1 MKLKRKQAALK
12 KAAAL
17 VLVSALIGGNAAYA
31 AEVGGSAGGTKTT
44 GTTSNATGT
53 TSNTT
58 QALKPRTPFTDVKA
72 GHWAEKYIS
81 KLSLLGIIKGEKGLF
96 NPSQYVKQQDVVI
109 MAIRMM
115 GLENEIDKNTT
126 VVFPSNFK
134 VSNTAKPYV
143 VLAFSKNLLDKEE
156 EMTTSGN
163 DLTAWGDRIATREWV
178 AKVIVRALGKQD
190 AAIKL
195 MNQPTTFKDNGQI
208 DKKALGYIN
217 VALNLE
223 LIKGMTPDTVVP
235 TGKMNRAQIA
245 TLISRAVSMSD
256 VPLQNE
262 TRGVITEL
270 TPQLL
275 KVRADNGQVREFAL
289 QSNTNYYTYKTETP
303 IDFTEL
309 KPYIKV
315 TVIENQGSAGYVE
328 ITDEQPQL
336 ESIEGKLIKV
346 YPNLYKMTM
355 LVNDN
360 YVDYFFDPAVK
371 VIDMNGGGS
380 SLSALVPN
388 SQIEIKRDK
397 FATDPKV
404 QSITVKQVPLNKT
417 GEGIVKT
424 TNAAAR
430 SIELSDK
437 TTGAAETITVT
448 DDTQIRDIEGKL
460 IKLTDIVVGDTV
472 AYEIKDNSLT
482 SVVITK
488 TGFRTE
494 KGELRS
500 VIADERTI
508 LFKKDGIANE
518 IRTLADSYSVSI
530 EGLKTATL
538 DDLQV
543 GDQLTLTVNDEKRIV
558 AIAVSNRKVETY
570 NRATVVSY
578 DVESKL
584 LTFKDPTGKSAAVL
598 ELKPTTKI
606 DLDGTALTLDAAAAY
621 FTKSKKI
628 NITFVGDKV
637 ISIQIANRYD
647 GTLSSYNS
655 ASNSITMVTND
666 NQTVNLTLSSPSVE
680 VFGKTTGSLNDLKT
694 GDSIRAVL
702 NAAQDR
708 VIQIQ
713 VKKTQQF
720 EVVARDAL
728 TRKLTIR
735 DESGVSYDV
744 TVGTTTPITTEN
756 NDNLAFGDLAP
767 EQFVN
772 VSLLGRTPSSIVRV
786 NVSRGT
792 VTGVDTSA
800 GKITVREFSGV
811 QSTLTLSGNY
821 KVIRNGSTSNNLLGL
836 ASGDRIEW
844 RKDAELNQVL
854 TVIPALTK
862 TFWQYNSQL
871 NEVSVRKSTLTEATP
886 TYKLASNV
894 YIHQGE
900 GLIGINSLKDGD
912 RITLYIYKNK
922 VIELEK
928 N

>member
-1 MKLKRKQAALK
+1 MKLKRKKAAMK

-31 AEVGGSAGGTKTT
+31 AEVGGSAGSTTT
-44 GTTSNATGT
+44 GSTT
-53 TSNTT
+53 NTT
-58 QALKPRTPFTDVKA
+58 QTLKARTPFSDVKA
-72 GHWAEKYIS
+72 GHWAEKHIS
-81 KLSLLGIIKGEKGLF
+81 KLSLLGIVKGDKGLF
-96 NPSQYVKQQDVVI
+96 NPSQYVKQQDVII
-109 MAIRMM
+109 MAIRLM
-115 GLENEIDKNTT
+115 GLEKELDQNTT

-134 VSNTAKPYV
+134 VRNDAKPYV
-143 VLAFSKNLLDKEE
+143 VLAFTKNLIDKEE
-156 EMTTSGN
+156 EMSAANTSES
-163 DLTAWGDRIATREWV
+163 TSWGDRIATREWV
-178 AKVIVRALGKQD
+178 AKIIVRALGKQED
-190 AAIKL
+190 ALEL
-195 MNQPTTFKDNGQI
+195 MNQQTQFKDNAQI
-208 DKKALGYIN
+208 DQNALGYIN

-223 LIKGMTPDTVVP
+223 LIKGMTADTVVP

-245 TLISRAVSMSD
+245 TLFSRAEKYLA
-256 VPLQNE
+256 VPIQNI
-262 TRGVITEL
+262 TNGVITEL
-270 TPQLL
+270 TPQSL
-275 KVRADNGQVREFAL
+275 KLRTDDGQIRDFAL
-289 QSNTNYYTYKTETP
+289 QSNTSYYTYKTETP

-315 TVIENQGSAGYVE
+315 AVIESQGSAAYVE

-336 ESIEGKLIKV
+336 EAIEGKLIKV
-346 YPNLYKMTM
+346 YPSLFKMTM

-371 VIDMNGGGS
+371 VIDVGGGGS

-388 SQIEIKRDK
+388 SQVEIKRDK
-397 FATDPKV
+397 FGTDPKV
-404 QSITVKQVPLNKT
+404 QIITVKQVPLNKT

-424 TNAAAR
+424 TNAAAN
-430 SIELSDK
+430 SIELTDK
-437 TTGAAETITVT
+437 TTGAADAITVT
-448 DDTQIRDIEGKL
+448 ADTQIRDIEGKL
-460 IKLTDIVVGDTV
+460 IKLSDIVVGDTV
-472 AYEIKDNSLT
+472 SYEIKDNALT

-500 VIADERTI
+500 VITDERTI
-508 LFKKDGIANE
+508 LFKKDGMTNE
-518 IRTLADSYSVSI
+518 IRMLADTYSVTI
-530 EGLKTATL
+530 EGMKTATL

-543 GDQLTLTVNDEKRIV
+543 GDQLTLTINDEKKIV

-578 DVESKL
+578 DAESKL
-584 LTFKDPTGKSAAVL
+584 LTIKDPTGKSAAVF
-598 ELKPTTKI
+598 ELKPTSKI

-637 ISIQIANRYD
+637 ISIQIANRYE

-702 NAAQDR
+702 NTAQDR
-708 VIQIQ
+708 VILIQ

-720 EVVARDAL
+720 EVVARDAV

-744 TVGTTTPITTEN
+744 IVGTTTPITTES
-756 NDNLAFGDLAP
+756 NDNLAFSDLAP

-772 VSLLGRTPSSIVRV
+772 VSLLGRTPTSIVRV

-811 QSTLTLSGNY
+811 QSTLTLGGSY

-836 ASGDRIEW
+836 AAGDRIEW
-844 RKDAELNQVL
+844 RKDAEMGQVL
-854 TVIPALTK
+854 TVIPALSK
-862 TFWQYNSQL
+862 TFWRYDSQL
-871 NEVSVRKSTLTEATP
+871 NEVSLRKSTLTEATP

-912 RITLYIYKNK
+912 RITLYIHKNK
-922 VIELEK
+922 VIEIEK